1 MQQLFPNRST
11 VKVRALFLG
20 GRLELKGL
28 ESSRV
33 LAALP
38 LMISAGEQG
47 YAELFRYGA
56 VVLFNVSPVEEMSIL
71 HHLRPLLRDPFE
83 TPDTEVTEITVDPDK
98 DERVDNNIIIVKDT
112 SPERLQVVAD
122 IFAKSV
128 VLDHYEQRVAGAFD
142 RIEPLADH
150 LQRHGRTEYRDTE
163 LLRHIGGTL
172 LIQHT
177 TVGRVEVGEKP
188 EILWER
194 PDLERLYVRLED
206 EYELRERH
214 VALERKLDLLSRTA
228 ETLLNLMQHKRSLR
242 VEWYIVIL
250 IMAEIALSLIDK
262 FLLRCSLRLRRVSG
276 VALGRH
282 DEIVGVQSFDL
293 VRVEHDGAIA
303 PAEGDV
309 GMMTFRL
316 GKGPDP
322 VHVGEGFGEILEF
335 VGALY
340 AAGVRQQLPLRHFAQ
355 QAFRFDARKRCDAA
369 AAGYAV
375 LLGERHS
382 KLLIERAVR
391 PEPVAG
397 IFSLHLKHSVPD
409 GAVPT
414 DRGRRCH
421 HSVPGGRHDSA
432 LRSSLPHPPAASHHL
447 RHPDQ
452 HASARKRR
460 RPGHCRHDRDT
471 PSDGAHRIRRRQHR
485 IRQSAHDG
493 GRCAAAAGSGRRQM
507 DNRPHHRQRYS
518 R

>member
-47 YAELFRYGA
+47 YAVLFRYGA
-56 VVLFNVSPVEEMSIL
+56 VVLFNVSPVEEMSFL

-214 VALERKLDLLSRTA
+214 VALERKLDLISRTA

-262 FLLRCSLRLRRVSG
+262 FLLR
-276 VALGRH
+276 
-282 DEIVGVQSFDL
+282 
-293 VRVEHDGAIA
+293 
-303 PAEGDV
+303 
-309 GMMTFRL
+309 
-316 GKGPDP
+316 
-322 VHVGEGFGEILEF
+322 
-335 VGALY
+335 
-340 AAGVRQQLPLRHFAQ
+340 
-355 QAFRFDARKRCDAA
+355 
-369 AAGYAV
+369 
-375 LLGERHS
+375 
-382 KLLIERAVR
+382 
-391 PEPVAG
+391 
-397 IFSLHLKHSVPD
+397 
-409 GAVPT
+409 
-414 DRGRRCH
+414 
-421 HSVPGGRHDSA
+421 
-432 LRSSLPHPPAASHHL
+432 
-447 RHPDQ
+447 
-452 HASARKRR
+452 
-460 RPGHCRHDRDT
+460 
-471 PSDGAHRIRRRQHR
+471 
-485 IRQSAHDG
+485 
-493 GRCAAAAGSGRRQM
+493 
-507 DNRPHHRQRYS
+507 
-518 R
+518 